1 MKQSLPAQSITLI
14 RSIPLTLQ
22 LRLALWTSGLFVV
35 LCLILVTFI
44 NVATNLLQ
52 PHQLLNISTV
62 GFFFVTISG
71 GFGAYWIAGISLR
84 PVKKMSHAA
93 TLISA
98 STLSRRLALTGPHD
112 ELHALAA
119 AFDDML
125 DRLEQAFEQQ
135 SRFVADAAHEL
146 RTPLATLRTN
156 LEVTRRNAHATLHD
170 YQDLF
175 VIVERAVIR
184 LEHLVAALL
193 VLATEKQAVRLE
205 AVSPLPLL
213 EEVLSD
219 LQPTASAYD
228 VTLHLEAETTASLY
242 GDEHLLTLVFR
253 NLIENGIRYNRQ
265 GGSVTITVTNNSNH
279 FNVCITDTGVG
290 IAQEEQAHVFE
301 RFYRVD
307 HSRSRHRGGA
317 GLGLSIVQ
325 HLLSLHNGSISL
337 VGSSPAG
344 SSFLVQL
351 PTYSDAP
358 CIDADSIKGG

>member
-1 MKQSLPAQSITLI
+1 MKQNVAQYSPTWLHF
-14 RSIPLTLQ
+14 IPLTLQ
-22 LRLALWTSGLFVV
+22 LRMALWTSGLFVV

-44 NVATNLLQ
+44 NVATILLK
-52 PHQLLNISTV
+52 PHQLLTISII
-62 GFFFVTISG
+62 GFLFVTIGG

-98 STLSRRLALTGPHD
+98 STLSTRLSLPGPQD
-112 ELHALAA
+112 ELHTLATT
-119 AFDDML
+119 FDAML

-156 LEVTRRNAHATLHD
+156 LEVTRRNPHATLSD
-170 YQDLF
+170 YQQVF

-193 VLATEKQAVRLE
+193 VLATEKQAIKLK

-213 EEVLSD
+213 EEIIAD
-219 LQPTASAYD
+219 LQPTASAHQ
-228 VTLHLEAETTASLY
+228 VTLYLEACTTTSLY

-253 NLIENGIRYNRQ
+253 NLIENGIRYNRP
-265 GGSVTITVTNNSNH
+265 GGTVTITIADASTGVH
-279 FNVCITDTGVG
+279 VCVADTGVG
-290 IAQEEQAHVFE
+290 IAREDQPHIFE

-307 HSRSRHRGGA
+307 RSRSRHRGGA

-325 HLLSLHNGSISL
+325 HLLSLHNGSVDL
-337 VGSSPAG
+337 KESSSAG
-344 SSFLVQL
+344 SCFLVQL
-351 PTYSDAP
+351 PTSSAALFSDTN
-358 CIDADSIKGG
+358 SIKCC